1 MHGSCF
7 ERGDYKT
14 LGFKET
20 LVQSDVGRSRGKGRV
35 ASIHRE
41 SEKRSS
47 RKLGFRCR
55 EFPETAPALSLV
67 ASTDRSNYEPELRTR
82 VLGPSHPV
90 RTASSSQRPSARSL
104 G

>member
-1 MHGSCF
+1 MHGSRF

-41 SEKRSS
+41 SEKSYS
-47 RKLGFRCR
+47 RKLRWRFAKGRS
-55 EFPETAPALSLV
+55 TLV
-67 ASTDRSNYEPELRTR
+67 LLTPLAEGWL
-82 VLGPSHPV
+82 
-90 RTASSSQRPSARSL
+90 
-104 G
+104 